1 MNNIPAHILVIDDD
15 TRLRRLLKK
24 YLAENHFEVSE
35 AANASEAKNL
45 LNLFSFSILIMDV
58 MMPGQNGQDLTKELR
73 NNNFDIPILM
83 LTAMGDIDNRIS
95 GLEAGADD
103 YLPKPFEPKELL
115 LRINNILKRQ
125 AKKEIKTEILFGD
138 CSYDSKTGQLTKNN
152 IPILLT
158 GAEQDLLK
166 ILVSKIGNSISR
178 EEIASIL
185 ETDNLRAIDV
195 QITRLRRKIE
205 TDIKKPICIQTLRGQ
220 GYILVPK

>member
-1 MNNIPAHILVIDDD
+1 MSNILPHILVIDDD

-24 YLAENHFEVSE
+24 YLIENNFEVSE
-35 AANASEAKNL
+35 AANAQEAKTL
-45 LNLFSFSILIMDV
+45 LNLFTFSILIMDV
-58 MMPGQNGQDLTKELR
+58 MMPGQNGQELTKELR
-73 NNNFDIPILM
+73 QNQINIPILM

-125 AKKEIKTEILFGD
+125 IQQEIRTEILFGD
-138 CSYDSKTGQLTKNN
+138 CSYDSKTGKLTKNN
-152 IPILLT
+152 TPVLLT

-166 ILVSKIGNSISR
+166 ILVSKIGTPISR
-178 EEIASIL
+178 EEIAQSL
-185 ETDNLRAIDV
+185 ETDNIRAIDV

-220 GYILVPK
+220 GYILVPR

>member
-1 MNNIPAHILVIDDD
+1 MPQIMPHILVVDDD

-24 YLAENHFEVSE
+24 YLSENGFVVSQ
-35 AANASEAKNL
+35 AGGAQEAKEL
-45 LNLFSFSILIMDV
+45 LKLFSFSILILDV
-58 MMPGQNGQDLTKELR
+58 MMPGQNGQDLTRELR
-73 NNNFDIPILM
+73 ENNFETPILM

-125 AKKEIKTEILFGD
+125 IQQEIKKEICFGD
-138 CSYDSKTGQLTKNN
+138 CVYNLRTKQLLKNST
-152 IPILLT
+152 PVLLT
-158 GAEQDLLK
+158 GAEQDLLSVL
-166 ILVSKIGNSISR
+166 ISSLGEAISR
-178 EEIASIL
+178 EDIAIAL
-185 ETDNLRAIDV
+185 KTDNLRAIDV

-205 TDIKKPICIQTLRGQ
+205 TDIKKPICIQTVRGM

>member
-24 YLAENHFEVSE
+24 YLTENQFEVSE
-35 AANASEAKNL
+35 AANAKDAKEL
-45 LNLFSFSILIMDV
+45 LKLFSFSLLIMDV
-58 MMPGQNGQDLTKELR
+58 MMPGQNGQELTKELR
-73 NNNFDIPILM
+73 DNNHDIPILM
-83 LTAMGDIDNRIS
+83 LTAMGDIDNRIL
-95 GLEAGADD
+95 GLESGADD

-125 AKKEIKTEILFGD
+125 NQKEIKTEILFGD
-138 CSYDSKTGQLTKNN
+138 CTYEPKTGQLRKNN
-152 IPILLT
+152 IPVLLT

-166 ILVSKIGNSISR
+166 ILAGKIGNPISR
-178 EEIASIL
+178 EEIATIL
-185 ETDNLRAIDV
+185 ATDNLRAIDV

>member
-1 MNNIPAHILVIDDD
+1 MDFTPHLLVVDDD

-24 YLAENHFEVSE
+24 YLSENAFIVSE
-35 AANASEAKNL
+35 AAHANEAKEL
-45 LNLFSFSILIMDV
+45 LRLFEFSLLIMDV
-58 MMPGQNGQDLTKELR
+58 MMPGQNGQELTKELR
-73 NNNFDIPILM
+73 EKGFETPILM

-125 AKKEIKTEILFGD
+125 KQKAQTTEVYFGD
-138 CSYDSKTGQLTKNN
+138 CQYNLQNGRLLQNN
-152 IPILLT
+152 EPILLT

-166 ILVSKIGNSISR
+166 ILISKAGQTVSR
-178 EEIASIL
+178 EELASLL

-195 QITRLRRKIE
+195 QITRLRKKIE
-205 TDIKKPICIQTLRGQ
+205 TDIKKPLCIQTVRGL
-220 GYILVPK
+220 GYVLVQK

>member
-1 MNNIPAHILVIDDD
+1 MSNILPHILVIDDD
-15 TRLRRLLKK
+15 TRLRKLLKK
-24 YLAENHFEVSE
+24 YLSENNFAVSE
-35 AANASEAKNL
+35 AANAQEAKDL

-73 NNNFDIPILM
+73 QNKIDVPILM

-125 AKKEIKTEILFGD
+125 IQQEIKTEILFGD
-138 CSYDSKTGQLTKNN
+138 CSYDSKTGKLIKNDT
-152 IPILLT
+152 PVLLT

-166 ILVSKIGNSISR
+166 ILISKIGNPISR
-178 EEIASIL
+178 EEIAQSL